1 MDTRTLVKLAAVSA
15 YAAAGGALVVAAIV
29 ASSAGI
35 AGAAAFIPIGA
46 AAFPM
51 ALTGYVTLKMMD

>member
-29 ASSAGI
+29 ASI
-35 AGAAAFIPIGA
+35 AGSAAFIPIGA

-51 ALTGYVTLKMMD
+51 AITGYVTLKMMD

>member
-29 ASSAGI
+29 ASI

-51 ALTGYVTLKMMD
+51 AITGYVTLKMMD